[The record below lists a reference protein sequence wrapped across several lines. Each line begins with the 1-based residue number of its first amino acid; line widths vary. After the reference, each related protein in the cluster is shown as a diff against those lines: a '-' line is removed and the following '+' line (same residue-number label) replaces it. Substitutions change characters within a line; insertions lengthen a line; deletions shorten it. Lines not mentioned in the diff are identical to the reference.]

1 MGVGNVAQSEARTRN
16 STRSLILP
24 ISAFAA
30 SAAVLVIATWL
41 RNRPAVSRDAPLDH
55 LVQLLPGFLLVVVLV
70 VALFAGSRLRLA
82 LTAFA
87 VAVAVRFA
95 GPALVDSIPSAGI
108 PDVVWTSGSE
118 DGYVWVNAIFAGTND
133 IVRIGGIAVLVATA
147 LIVLSVIWVAL
158 VLRPVL
164 VAPAL
169 RSSFGID
176 TTLLIGALALAGLL
190 SWSSAYGVTLDPAD
204 PLSAL
209 ESGSVWVMTRTVV
222 WVLPLVLWLAF
233 TSRRGGALAL
243 GATAGAFTAVAIVP
257 WGMDR
262 LAELLDGPRSVYAF
276 SGLPSDSAILSG
288 YRAFD
293 PLGTSASLVILS
305 GVLLLVTLWWAMSH
319 HASVERA
326 QVAAPAG
333 SPVSGLAVLSF
344 VLAWIPLTCLPAI
357 VLGHMAYDQVTTSDI
372 PQRGIGLAR
381 WSIVLAY
388 FTLAGSA
395 YFVLTT
401 WAR

>member
-1 MGVGNVAQSEARTRN
+1 MGVGDVAQPGARTN
-16 STRSLILP
+16 DSTRSLILP
-24 ISAFAA
+24 IGAFAA
-30 SAAVLVIATWL
+30 SAAILVVATWL

-55 LVQLLPGFLLVVVLV
+55 LVQLLPGFLLVIILA

-87 VAVAVRFA
+87 VAIAVRFA
-95 GPALVDSIPSAGI
+95 GPTLVDSIPSVGI
-108 PDVVWTSGSE
+108 PDVVWTAEQE
-118 DGYVWVNAIFAGTND
+118 DGYAWVNTIFAGTND

-147 LIVLSVIWVAL
+147 LIVLSVIWIAL

-176 TTLLIGALALAGLL
+176 TSLLIGALAIAGIL
-190 SWSSAYGVTLDPAD
+190 SWTSAYGVTLDPTD
-204 PLSAL
+204 PLSAF
-209 ESGSVWVMTRTVV
+209 ESSDVWVITRTLV

-243 GATAGAFTAVAIVP
+243 GAAAGVFTAVAVIP

-276 SGLPSDSAILSG
+276 PGSSEEFGILSG
-288 YRAFD
+288 YRVFD

-305 GVLLLVTLWWAMSH
+305 GALLLVTLWWTMSH

-326 QVAAPAG
+326 RVTAPAG

>member
-1 MGVGNVAQSEARTRN
+1 MGGDVAQPGARTN
-16 STRSLILP
+16 DSTKHLIP
-24 ISAFAA
+24 PVSAFAA
-30 SAAVLVIATWL
+30 SAVILVIATWL

-55 LVQLLPGFLLVVVLV
+55 LVQLLPGLLLVIVLV
-70 VALFAGSRLRLA
+70 AALVAGSRLRLA

-108 PDVVWTSGSE
+108 PNVVWTSKSE
-118 DGYVWVNAIFAGTND
+118 DGYVWVNAIFDGTNEV
-133 IVRIGGIAVLVATA
+133 VRNGGIAMLVATA
-147 LIVLSVIWVAL
+147 LIVLSIIWVAL
-158 VLRPVL
+158 GLFSVL

-176 TTLLIGALALAGLL
+176 TTLLIGALAIAGML
-190 SWSSAYGVTLDPAD
+190 SWISAYGVVLDPAD

-209 ESGSVWVMTRTVV
+209 ESGDIWVLTRTLV
-222 WVLPLVLWLAF
+222 WVLPVVLWLAF

-243 GATAGAFTAVAIVP
+243 GAAAGAFTALAILP
-257 WGMDR
+257 WTMDR

-276 SGLPSDSAILSG
+276 AGSSEEFEILSG

-293 PLGTSASLVILS
+293 PLGTTASLVVLS
-305 GVLLLVTLWWAMSH
+305 GALLLVTFWWATSH
-319 HASVERA
+319 HASVERIR
-326 QVAAPAG
+326 VTAPAG

-357 VLGHMAYDQVTTSDI
+357 VLGHMAYDQVSTSDV

-388 FTLAGSA
+388 FTLAGTA
-395 YFVLTT
+395 YFALTT

>member
-1 MGVGNVAQSEARTRN
+1 MGGNVAQPGARTN
-16 STRSLILP
+16 DSTRALILP
-24 ISAFAA
+24 LSAFAV

-41 RNRPAVSRDAPLDH
+41 RNRPAVSREAPLDH
-55 LVQLLPGFLLVVVLV
+55 LVQLIPGLLLVVVLV

-87 VAVAVRFA
+87 VAIAVRFA
-95 GPALVDSIPSAGI
+95 GPLLVDSIPSVGI
-108 PDVVWTSGSE
+108 PDVVWTAEQE
-118 DGYVWVNAIFAGTND
+118 DGYVWVNAIFDGTNE
-133 IVRIGGIAVLVATA
+133 IVRIGSIAVLVATG
-147 LIVLSVIWVAL
+147 LIVLSAIWVAL

-164 VAPAL
+164 LAPAL

-176 TTLLIGALALAGLL
+176 TTLLIGALAIAGLL
-190 SWSSAYGVTLDPAD
+190 SWTSPYGVVLDPAD
-204 PLSAL
+204 PLSAF
-209 ESGSVWVMTRTVV
+209 ESGDIWVLTRTLV

-233 TSRRGGALAL
+233 ASRRGGALAL
-243 GATAGAFTAVAIVP
+243 GATAGVFTAVAVIP

-262 LAELLDGPRSVYAF
+262 IAELLGGPRSVYAF
-276 SGLPSDSAILSG
+276 AGSSEDFGILSG

-305 GVLLLVTLWWAMSH
+305 GALLLVTFWWAMSH

-326 QVAAPAG
+326 RVTAPAG

-388 FTLAGSA
+388 FTLAGTA
-395 YFVLTT
+395 YFALTT

>member
-1 MGVGNVAQSEARTRN
+1 MGGNVAQPGARTN
-16 STRSLILP
+16 DSTRSLILP

-30 SAAVLVIATWL
+30 SAAILVAATWL

-55 LVQLLPGFLLVVVLV
+55 LVQLLPGLLLVVVLL

-82 LTAFA
+82 LIAFA
-87 VAVAVRFA
+87 VAVAVRFT

-108 PDVVWTSGSE
+108 PDIVWTNGRE
-118 DGYVWVNAIFAGTND
+118 DGYVWVNVIFAGTND
-133 IVRIGGIAVLVATA
+133 VVRIGGIVVAAAMA

-176 TTLLIGALALAGLL
+176 TTLLIGALAIAGLL
-190 SWSSAYGVTLDPAD
+190 SWTSAYGVSLDPAD
-204 PLSAL
+204 PLSAFD
-209 ESGSVWVMTRTVV
+209 SGDVWVITRTLV
-222 WVLPLVLWLAF
+222 WVLPVVLWLAF

-243 GATAGAFTAVAIVP
+243 GAAAGVFTAVAVLP

-262 LAELLDGPRSVYAF
+262 LAERLDGPRSVYAF
-276 SGLPSDSAILSG
+276 AGSSEEFGILSG

-305 GVLLLVTLWWAMSH
+305 GALLLVTLWWALSH
-319 HASVERA
+319 HASFERPR
-326 QVAAPAG
+326 VTAPAG
-333 SPVSGLAVLSF
+333 SPVSGLAVLAF
-344 VLAWIPLTCLPAI
+344 VLAWIPVTCLPAI

-388 FTLAGSA
+388 FTLAGST